1 MERNSLISER
11 CLLRGAP
18 NARDLGGLPTMDG
31 RKVRAGVLLRSG
43 ELAGITDADAHTLS
57 QYPLRT
63 VIDFRTDLEREQKPD
78 RVLAGV
84 RYIHCPIVQ
93 QAAAGLTREEQA
105 DPYGAV
111 VAHAKTMAGKERV
124 FMCELYRG
132 LVTREFSVDHYRQ
145 FFALLLAQTDGAL
158 LYHCTAGKDRVGV
171 GTMLLLTALGVDWPV
186 IVENYLITNE
196 RMAASTDCLLTAV
209 KDYDLTEAERDVIRT
224 FDSAADIVFLTSS
237 PGFAYESYGVQ
248 ALEYLLKPIT
258 AKKLFPLLSRLY
270 LREQKPQEAL
280 TLKSNGAFIRV
291 PFSELSYVEV
301 SGKHLYFNMI
311 DGQVREVVGVLRE
324 FEPLLLSRSEFMRI
338 HRSYIV
344 NMLQIRELSSAGVQT
359 FSGQSLP
366 VSRLLYPQ
374 LQKDY
379 MALLFEQREG

>member
-11 CLLRGAP
+11 YLLRGAP

-43 ELAGITDADAHTLS
+43 ELAGITDADAQTLS

-111 VAHAKTMAGKERV
+111 VAHAKTMAGKERA

-145 FFALLLAQTDGAL
+145 FFALLLAQ
-158 LYHCTAGKDRVGV
+158 TAGKDRVGV

-224 FDSAADIVFLTSS
+224 FDCADVEFLT
-237 PGFAYESYGVQ
+237 AARDAAEARYGSMDAFLSQ
-248 ALEYLLKPIT
+248 ALGVGEAEREI
-258 AKKLFPLLSRLY
+258 
-270 LREQKPQEAL
+270 LRARWL
-280 TLKSNGAFIRV
+280 T
-291 PFSELSYVEV
+291 E
-301 SGKHLYFNMI
+301 
-311 DGQVREVVGVLRE
+311 
-324 FEPLLLSRSEFMRI
+324 
-338 HRSYIV
+338 
-344 NMLQIRELSSAGVQT
+344 
-359 FSGQSLP
+359 
-366 VSRLLYPQ
+366 
-374 LQKDY
+374 
-379 MALLFEQREG
+379 

>member
-11 CLLRGAP
+11 YLLRGAP

-43 ELAGITDADAHTLS
+43 ELAGITDAD
-57 QYPLRT
+57 
-63 VIDFRTDLEREQKPD
+63 LEREQKPD

-93 QAAAGLTREEQA
+93 QTATGLTREEQA

-111 VAHAKTMAGKERV
+111 VAHAKTMAGKERA

-186 IVENYLITNE
+186 IVENYLSAWPP
-196 RMAASTDCLLTAV
+196 RPTAC
-209 KDYDLTEAERDVIRT
+209 
-224 FDSAADIVFLTSS
+224 
-237 PGFAYESYGVQ
+237 
-248 ALEYLLKPIT
+248 
-258 AKKLFPLLSRLY
+258 
-270 LREQKPQEAL
+270 
-280 TLKSNGAFIRV
+280 
-291 PFSELSYVEV
+291 
-301 SGKHLYFNMI
+301 
-311 DGQVREVVGVLRE
+311 
-324 FEPLLLSRSEFMRI
+324 
-338 HRSYIV
+338 
-344 NMLQIRELSSAGVQT
+344 
-359 FSGQSLP
+359 
-366 VSRLLYPQ
+366 
-374 LQKDY
+374 
-379 MALLFEQREG
+379 

>member
-11 CLLRGAP
+11 YLLRGAP

-171 GTMLLLTALGVDWPV
+171 GTMLLLTA
-186 IVENYLITNE
+186 
-196 RMAASTDCLLTAV
+196 V

-224 FDSAADIVFLTSS
+224 FDCADVEFLT
-237 PGFAYESYGVQ
+237 AARDAAEARYGSMDAFLLQ
-248 ALEYLLKPIT
+248 ALGVGEAEREI
-258 AKKLFPLLSRLY
+258 
-270 LREQKPQEAL
+270 LRARWL
-280 TLKSNGAFIRV
+280 T
-291 PFSELSYVEV
+291 E
-301 SGKHLYFNMI
+301 
-311 DGQVREVVGVLRE
+311 
-324 FEPLLLSRSEFMRI
+324 
-338 HRSYIV
+338 
-344 NMLQIRELSSAGVQT
+344 
-359 FSGQSLP
+359 
-366 VSRLLYPQ
+366 
-374 LQKDY
+374 
-379 MALLFEQREG
+379 